1 MALQVIKGILINHQG
16 FLSNLIIYM
25 TIIEINEIENDK
37 LKLGAPIKESM
48 NVFIPDINPA
58 LNIPCRNGFHLLMVG
73 SGGSGKSSL
82 MMNLIKNKDAYKK
95 KFDNIY
101 YFCPQVSF
109 SSVKNHPFKKH
120 DKVYHDFT
128 VRELS
133 EIYSELEQK
142 KEEQLDEYSL
152 IILDDLADMLKT
164 NDIQVLMN
172 KMMIKSRHLQVS
184 WIITIQQYYYFPKN
198 LRRQIT
204 NLILFKTKSI
214 DEFQSLAKELFNM
227 NAADALTLHNYVFDK
242 NYNHL
247 DVDTV
252 ENKYFKNFNLLELLS
267 K

>member
-1 MALQVIKGILINHQG
+1 
-16 FLSNLIIYM
+16 M
-25 TIIEINEIENDK
+25 TIKEITEIENDK
-37 LKLGAPIKESM
+37 LKLGKPIKENMS
-48 NVFIPDINPA
+48 VFIPYIDPD
-58 LNIPCRNGFHLLMVG
+58 LNIPFRNGFHADFCR

-82 MMNLIKNKDAYKK
+82 MINLIKGPYKK

-101 YFCPQVSF
+101 YFCPMVSF
-109 SSVKNHPFKKH
+109 ASVKNHPFKKH
-120 DKVYHDFT
+120 DKVYHEFT

-133 EIYSELEQK
+133 EIYKELEEK
-142 KEEQLDEYSL
+142 KEEKSNEYSL
-152 IILDDLADMLKT
+152 IILDDLADSLKN

-184 WIITIQQYYYFPKN
+184 WIITLQAYYYFPKQ

-204 NLILFKTKSI
+204 NFILFKTKSI
-214 DEFQSLAKELFNM
+214 DEFQSLARELFNM
-227 NAADALTLHNYVFDK
+227 NSDDALTLYNYVFDA

-252 ENKYFKNFNLLELLS
+252 TNTYYKCFNKLELLS

>member
-1 MALQVIKGILINHQG
+1 MPIK
-16 FLSNLIIYM
+16 
-25 TIIEINEIENDK
+25 EIVEIENDK
-37 LKLGAPIKESM
+37 LKLGAPIKENMSI
-48 NVFIPDINPA
+48 FIPDIDPN
-58 LNIPCRNGFHLLMVG
+58 LNIPCRNGFHAVFCG

-82 MMNLIKNKDAYKK
+82 MMNLIKGPYKK

-101 YFCPQVSF
+101 YFCPMVSF
-109 SSVKNHPFKKH
+109 TSVKNHPFMKH
-120 DKVYHDFT
+120 DKVYHEFT

-133 EIYSELEQK
+133 EIYKELEDK
-142 KEEQLDEYSL
+142 KEEKSNEYSL
-152 IILDDLADMLKT
+152 IILDDLADSLKDH
-164 NDIQVLMN
+164 DIQILMN

-184 WIITIQQYYYFPKN
+184 WIISLQAYYYFPKQ

-204 NLILFKTKSI
+204 NFILFKTKSI

-227 NAADALTLHNYVFDK
+227 NSDDALTLYNYVFDA

-252 ENKYFKNFNLLELLS
+252 TNTYYKNFNLLELLS

>member
-1 MALQVIKGILINHQG
+1 
-16 FLSNLIIYM
+16 M
-25 TIIEINEIENDK
+25 TIKEIIEIENDK
-37 LKLGAPIKESM
+37 LKLGAPIKETM
-48 NVFIPDINPA
+48 NIHIPDIDPS
-58 LNIPCRNGFHLLMVG
+58 LNIPCRNGFHAVFCG

-82 MMNLIKNKDAYKK
+82 MMNLIKGPYKK
-95 KFDNIY
+95 KFNNIY
-101 YFCPQVSF
+101 YFCPMVSF
-109 SSVKNHPFKKH
+109 TSVKNHPFKKH

-128 VRELS
+128 IRELS
-133 EIYSELEQK
+133 EIYKELEEK
-142 KEEQLDEYSL
+142 KEANEDEYSL
-152 IILDDLADMLKT
+152 IILDDLADCLKN

-184 WIITIQQYYYFPKN
+184 WIITLQAYYYFPKQ

-204 NLILFKTKSI
+204 NFILFKTKSI

-227 NAADALTLHNYVFDK
+227 NSDDALTLYNYVFDK

-252 ENKYFKNFNLLELLS
+252 TNTYYKNFNMLELLS

>member
-1 MALQVIKGILINHQG
+1 
-16 FLSNLIIYM
+16 M
-25 TIIEINEIENDK
+25 TIKEIVEIENDK
-37 LKLGAPIKESM
+37 LKLGKPIQENMSI
-48 NVFIPDINPA
+48 FIPDIDPN
-58 LNIPCRNGFHLLMVG
+58 LNIPCRNGFHAVFCG

-82 MMNLIKNKDAYKK
+82 MMNLIKGPYKK

-101 YFCPQVSF
+101 YFCPMVSF
-109 SSVKNHPFKKH
+109 TSVKNHPFKKH
-120 DKVYHDFT
+120 DKVYHEFT

-133 EIYSELEQK
+133 EIYKELEDK
-142 KEEQLDEYSL
+142 KEEKSNEYSL
-152 IILDDLADMLKT
+152 IILDDLADSLKDH
-164 NDIQVLMN
+164 DIQILMN

-184 WIITIQQYYYFPKN
+184 WIISLQAYYYFPKQ

-204 NLILFKTKSI
+204 NFILFKTKSI

-227 NAADALTLHNYVFDK
+227 NSDDALTLYNYVFDA

-252 ENKYFKNFNLLELLS
+252 TNTYYKNFNLLELLS

>member
-1 MALQVIKGILINHQG
+1 MTIKE
-16 FLSNLIIYM
+16 
-25 TIIEINEIENDK
+25 IIEIENNE
-37 LKLGAPIKESM
+37 LKLGKPIQETMS
-48 NVFIPDINPA
+48 VFIPDIDPN
-58 LNIPCRNGFHLLMVG
+58 LNIPCRNGFHAVFCG

-82 MMNLIKNKDAYKK
+82 MMNLIKGPYKK

-120 DKVYHDFT
+120 DKVFHDFT
-128 VRELS
+128 VSALS
-133 EIYSELEQK
+133 EIYKELEEK
-142 KEEQLDEYSL
+142 KEEKANEYSL
-152 IILDDLADMLKT
+152 IILDDLADCLKN
-164 NDIQVLMN
+164 NDVQVLMN

-184 WIITIQQYYYFPKN
+184 WIISLQAYYYFPKQ

-204 NLILFKTKSI
+204 NFILFQSKSI

-227 NAADALTLHNYVFDK
+227 NSDDALTLYNYVFDA

-252 ENKYFKNFNLLELLS
+252 TNTYYKNFNLLELKS

>member
-1 MALQVIKGILINHQG
+1 
-16 FLSNLIIYM
+16 M
-25 TIIEINEIENDK
+25 TIKEIVEIENDK
-37 LKLGAPIKESM
+37 LKLGAPIKENMSI
-48 NVFIPDINPA
+48 FIPDIDPN
-58 LNIPCRNGFHLLMVG
+58 LNIPCRNGFHAVFCG

-82 MMNLIKNKDAYKK
+82 MMNLIKGPYKK

-101 YFCPQVSF
+101 YFCPMVSF
-109 SSVKNHPFKKH
+109 TSVKNHPFKKH
-120 DKVYHDFT
+120 DKVYHEFT

-133 EIYSELEQK
+133 EIYKELEDK
-142 KEEQLDEYSL
+142 KEEKSNEYSL
-152 IILDDLADMLKT
+152 IILDDLADSLKDH
-164 NDIQVLMN
+164 DIQILMN

-184 WIITIQQYYYFPKN
+184 WIISLQAYYYFPKQ

-204 NLILFKTKSI
+204 NFILFKTKSI

-227 NAADALTLHNYVFDK
+227 NSDDALTLYNYVFDA

-252 ENKYFKNFNLLELLS
+252 TNTYYKNFNLLELLS

>member
-1 MALQVIKGILINHQG
+1 
-16 FLSNLIIYM
+16 M
-25 TIIEINEIENDK
+25 TIKEIVEIENDK
-37 LKLGAPIKESM
+37 LKLGMPIKETM
-48 NVFIPDINPA
+48 NIHIPDIDPN
-58 LNIPCRNGFHLLMVG
+58 LNIPCRNGFHAVFCG

-82 MMNLIKNKDAYKK
+82 MMNLIKGPYKK
-95 KFDNIY
+95 KFNNIY
-101 YFCPQVSF
+101 YFCPMVSF
-109 SSVKNHPFKKH
+109 TSVKNHPFKKH

-128 VRELS
+128 IRELS
-133 EIYSELEQK
+133 EIYKELEEK
-142 KEEQLDEYSL
+142 KEANEDEYSL
-152 IILDDLADMLKT
+152 IILDDLADCLKN

-184 WIITIQQYYYFPKN
+184 WIITLQAYYYFPKQ

-204 NLILFKTKSI
+204 NFILFKTKSI

-227 NAADALTLHNYVFDK
+227 TSDDALTLYNYVFDK

-252 ENKYFKNFNLLELLS
+252 TNTYYKNFNMLELLS

>member
-1 MALQVIKGILINHQG
+1 M
-16 FLSNLIIYM
+16 
-25 TIIEINEIENDK
+25 
-37 LKLGAPIKESM
+37 
-48 NVFIPDINPA
+48 
-58 LNIPCRNGFHLLMVG
+58 CG

-82 MMNLIKNKDAYKK
+82 MMNLIKGPYKK

-101 YFCPQVSF
+101 YFCPMVSF
-109 SSVKNHPFKKH
+109 ASVKNHPFKKH
-120 DKVYHDFT
+120 DKVYHEFT

-133 EIYSELEQK
+133 EIYKELEEK
-142 KEEQLDEYSL
+142 KEEKSNEYSL
-152 IILDDLADMLKT
+152 IILDDLADSLKN

-184 WIITIQQYYYFPKN
+184 WIITLQAYYYFPKQ

-204 NLILFKTKSI
+204 NFILFKTKSI
-214 DEFQSLAKELFNM
+214 DEFQSLARELFNM
-227 NAADALTLHNYVFDK
+227 NSDDALTLYNYVFDA

-252 ENKYFKNFNLLELLS
+252 TNTYYKCFNKLELLS

>member
-1 MALQVIKGILINHQG
+1 
-16 FLSNLIIYM
+16 M
-25 TIIEINEIENDK
+25 TIAEITQIENDK
-37 LKLGAPIKESM
+37 LNLGPPIKESM
-48 NVFIPDINPA
+48 NVFIPDINPN
-58 LNIPCRNGFHLLMVG
+58 LNIPCRNGFHLIMCG

-82 MMNLIKNKDAYKK
+82 MMNLIKGPYKK
-95 KFDNIY
+95 KFNNIY
-101 YFCPQVSF
+101 YFCPMVSF
-109 SSVKNHPFKKH
+109 TSVKSHPFKKH

-128 VRELS
+128 IRELS
-133 EIYSELEQK
+133 EIYKELEDK
-142 KEEQLDEYSL
+142 KEANEDEYSL
-152 IILDDLADMLKT
+152 IILDDLADCLKN

-184 WIITIQQYYYFPKN
+184 WIITLQAYYYFPKQ

-204 NLILFKTKSI
+204 NFILFKTKSI

-227 NAADALTLHNYVFDK
+227 NSDDALTLYNYVFDK

-252 ENKYFKNFNLLELLS
+252 TNTYYKNFNMLELLS

>member
-1 MALQVIKGILINHQG
+1 
-16 FLSNLIIYM
+16 M
-25 TIIEINEIENDK
+25 TIKEIIEIENDK
-37 LKLGAPIKESM
+37 LKLGKPIQETM
-48 NVFIPDINPA
+48 LVFIPDIEPN
-58 LNIPCRNGFHLLMVG
+58 LNIPCRNGFHAVFCG

-82 MMNLIKNKDAYKK
+82 MMNLIKGPYKK

-109 SSVKNHPFKKH
+109 ASVKNHPFKKH
-120 DKVYHDFT
+120 DKVYHEFS

-133 EIYSELEQK
+133 EIYKELEEK
-142 KEEQLDEYSL
+142 KEENSNEYSL
-152 IILDDLADMLKT
+152 IILDDLADSLKN

-184 WIITIQQYYYFPKN
+184 WIITLQAYYYFPKQ

-204 NLILFKTKSI
+204 NFILFKTKSI
-214 DEFQSLAKELFNM
+214 DEFQSLARELFNM
-227 NAADALTLHNYVFDK
+227 NSDDALTLYNYVFDK

-252 ENKYFKNFNLLELLS
+252 TNTYYKNFNLLQL
-267 K
+267 KPN

>member
-1 MALQVIKGILINHQG
+1 
-16 FLSNLIIYM
+16 M
-25 TIIEINEIENDK
+25 TIKEIIEIENDK
-37 LKLGAPIKESM
+37 LKLGKPIQETMS
-48 NVFIPDINPA
+48 VFIPDIDPS
-58 LNIPCRNGFHLLMVG
+58 LNIPCRNGFHAVFCG

-82 MMNLIKNKDAYKK
+82 MMNLIKGPYKK

-109 SSVKNHPFKKH
+109 ASVKNHPFKKH
-120 DKVYHDFT
+120 DKVYHEFS

-133 EIYSELEQK
+133 EIYKELEEK
-142 KEEQLDEYSL
+142 KEEKSNEYSL
-152 IILDDLADMLKT
+152 IILDDLADCLKN

-184 WIITIQQYYYFPKN
+184 WIISLQAYYYFPKQ

-204 NLILFKTKSI
+204 NFILFKTKSI
-214 DEFQSLAKELFNM
+214 DEFQSLARELFNM
-227 NAADALTLHNYVFDK
+227 NSDDALTLYNYVFDK

-252 ENKYFKNFNLLELLS
+252 TNTYYKNFNLLQL
-267 K
+267 KPN

>member
-1 MALQVIKGILINHQG
+1 
-16 FLSNLIIYM
+16 M
-25 TIIEINEIENDK
+25 TIKEITEIENDK
-37 LKLGAPIKESM
+37 LKLGKPIKENMS
-48 NVFIPDINPA
+48 VFIPDIDPD
-58 LNIPCRNGFHLLMVG
+58 LNIPCRNGFHAVFCG

-82 MMNLIKNKDAYKK
+82 MMNLIKGPYKK

-101 YFCPQVSF
+101 YFCPMVSF
-109 SSVKNHPFKKH
+109 ASVKNHPFKKH
-120 DKVYHDFT
+120 DKVYHEFT

-133 EIYSELEQK
+133 EIYKELEEK
-142 KEEQLDEYSL
+142 KEEKSNEYSL
-152 IILDDLADMLKT
+152 IILDDLADSLKN

-184 WIITIQQYYYFPKN
+184 WIITLQAYYYFPKQ

-204 NLILFKTKSI
+204 NFILFKTKSI
-214 DEFQSLAKELFNM
+214 DEFQSLARELFNM
-227 NAADALTLHNYVFDK
+227 NSDDALTLYNYVFDA

-252 ENKYFKNFNLLELLS
+252 TNTYYKCFNKLELLS